1 MLGMYSITVGGEE
14 YRAYFDP
21 LLLKTATGDSLLA
34 KYRTYKSKKTTIE
47 ERIKNSIDLD
57 NLGIFSSR
65 KSDPTYNKV
74 EQLERINNFIDTV
87 DKVIKLNKNK
97 LSKDEYLILKKC
109 LDYKYTTEQISEM
122 INLGYQATFQRRKNC
137 YIRVALWFDLEV
149 YN

>member
-1 MLGMYSITVGGEE
+1 MNNEFKEIEDIEVYNYE
-14 YRAYFDP
+14 
-21 LLLKTATGDSLLA
+21 ATRKNLDSLLA

-122 INLGYQATFQRRKNC
+122 INLGYQATFTRKKNC

>member
-1 MLGMYSITVGGEE
+1 MNNEFKEIEDIEVYNYE
-14 YRAYFDP
+14 
-21 LLLKTATGDSLLA
+21 ATRKNLDSLLA
-34 KYRTYKSKKTTIE
+34 KYRTYKSKKTKIE

>member
-1 MLGMYSITVGGEE
+1 MNNEFKEIEDIEVYNYE
-14 YRAYFDP
+14 
-21 LLLKTATGDSLLA
+21 ATRKNLDSLLA

-74 EQLERINNFIDTV
+74 EQLEKIINFIDTV
-87 DKVIKLNKNK
+87 DKIIKLNKNK

>member
-1 MLGMYSITVGGEE
+1 MNNEFKEIEDIEVYNYE
-14 YRAYFDP
+14 
-21 LLLKTATGDSLLA
+21 ATRKNLDSLLT
-34 KYRTYKSKKTTIE
+34 KYRTYKNKKITIE
-47 ERIKNSIDLD
+47 ERVKNSIDLD
-57 NLGIFSSR
+57 NLGIFSSC

-74 EQLERINNFIDTV
+74 EQLEKINNFIDTV
-87 DKVIKLNKNK
+87 DKIIKLNKNK

>member
-1 MLGMYSITVGGEE
+1 MG
-14 YRAYFDP
+14 
-21 LLLKTATGDSLLA
+21 TANAFPTLSAA
-34 KYRTYKSKKTTIE
+34 K
-47 ERIKNSIDLD
+47 
-57 NLGIFSSR
+57 
-65 KSDPTYNKV
+65 
-74 EQLERINNFIDTV
+74 
-87 DKVIKLNKNK
+87 KVIKLNKNK

>member
-1 MLGMYSITVGGEE
+1 MNNEFKEIEDIEVYNYE
-14 YRAYFDP
+14 
-21 LLLKTATGDSLLA
+21 ATRKNLDSLLA

-65 KSDPTYNKV
+65 ISDPTYNKV

>member
-1 MLGMYSITVGGEE
+1 MNNEFKEIEDIEVYNYE
-14 YRAYFDP
+14 
-21 LLLKTATGDSLLA
+21 ATRKNLDSLLA
-34 KYRTYKSKKTTIE
+34 KYRSYKSKKATIE

-137 YIRVALWFDLEV
+137 YIKVALWFDLEV

>member
-1 MLGMYSITVGGEE
+1 MNNEFKEIEDIEVYNYE
-14 YRAYFDP
+14 
-21 LLLKTATGDSLLA
+21 ATRKNLDSLLA
-34 KYRTYKSKKTTIE
+34 KYRSYKSKKATIE

-65 KSDPTYNKV
+65 ISDPTYNKV

-87 DKVIKLNKNK
+87 DKVVKLNKNK

>member
-1 MLGMYSITVGGEE
+1 MNNEFKEIEDIEVYNYE
-14 YRAYFDP
+14 
-21 LLLKTATGDSLLA
+21 ATRKNLDSLLA
-34 KYRTYKSKKTTIE
+34 KYRSYKSKKTTIE

>member
-1 MLGMYSITVGGEE
+1 MNNEFKEIEDIEVYNYE
-14 YRAYFDP
+14 
-21 LLLKTATGDSLLA
+21 ATRKNLDSLLA

-97 LSKDEYLILKKC
+97 LSKDEYFQKLIIRL
-109 LDYKYTTEQISEM
+109 
-122 INLGYQATFQRRKNC
+122 LGDGFSHDSACFR
-137 YIRVALWFDLEV
+137 AEHAA
-149 YN
+149 

>member
-1 MLGMYSITVGGEE
+1 MNNEFKEIEDIEVYNYE
-14 YRAYFDP
+14 
-21 LLLKTATGDSLLA
+21 ATRKNLDSLLA

-65 KSDPTYNKV
+65 ISDPTYNKV
-74 EQLERINNFIDTV
+74 EQLEKINNLIDTV
-87 DKVIKLNKNK
+87 YKVIKLNKNK

>member
-1 MLGMYSITVGGEE
+1 MNNEFKEIEDIEVYNYE
-14 YRAYFDP
+14 
-21 LLLKTATGDSLLA
+21 ATRKNLDSLLA

-65 KSDPTYNKV
+65 KSDHTYNKV

>member
-1 MLGMYSITVGGEE
+1 MNNEFKEIEDIEVYNYE
-14 YRAYFDP
+14 
-21 LLLKTATGDSLLA
+21 ATRKNLDSLLA

-74 EQLERINNFIDTV
+74 EQLEKINNFIDTV
-87 DKVIKLNKNK
+87 DKIIKLNKNK
-97 LSKDEYLILKKC
+97 LSKDEYFILKKC

>member
-1 MLGMYSITVGGEE
+1 MNNEFKEIEDIEVYNYE
-14 YRAYFDP
+14 
-21 LLLKTATGDSLLA
+21 ATRKNLDSLLA

-57 NLGIFSSR
+57 NLRIFSSR

>member
-1 MLGMYSITVGGEE
+1 MNNEFKEIEDIEVYNYE
-14 YRAYFDP
+14 
-21 LLLKTATGDSLLA
+21 ATRKNLDSLLA
-34 KYRTYKSKKTTIE
+34 KYRSYKSKKATIE

-65 KSDPTYNKV
+65 ISDPTYNKV
-74 EQLERINNFIDTV
+74 EQLEKINNFIDTV

>member
-1 MLGMYSITVGGEE
+1 MNNEFKEIEDIEVYNYE
-14 YRAYFDP
+14 
-21 LLLKTATGDSLLA
+21 ATRKNLDSLLA

-65 KSDPTYNKV
+65 ISDPTYNKV
-74 EQLERINNFIDTV
+74 EQLEKINNFIDTV
-87 DKVIKLNKNK
+87 DKVINLNKNK
-97 LSKDEYLILKKC
+97 LSKDEYFILKKC

>member
-1 MLGMYSITVGGEE
+1 MNNEFKEIEDIEVYNYE
-14 YRAYFDP
+14 
-21 LLLKTATGDSLLA
+21 ATRKNLDSLLA

-97 LSKDEYLILKKC
+97 LSKDEYLIIKKW

>member
-1 MLGMYSITVGGEE
+1 MNNEFKEIEDIEVYNYE
-14 YRAYFDP
+14 
-21 LLLKTATGDSLLA
+21 ATRKNLDSLLA
-34 KYRTYKSKKTTIE
+34 KYRSYKSKKATIE

>member
-1 MLGMYSITVGGEE
+1 MNNE
-14 YRAYFDP
+14 
-21 LLLKTATGDSLLA
+21 LKEIEDIEVYNYEATRKNLDSLLA